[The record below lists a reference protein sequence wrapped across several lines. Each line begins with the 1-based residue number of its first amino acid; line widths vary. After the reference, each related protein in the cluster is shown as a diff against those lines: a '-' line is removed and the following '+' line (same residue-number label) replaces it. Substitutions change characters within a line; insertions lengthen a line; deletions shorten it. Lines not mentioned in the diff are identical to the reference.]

1 MAEGGGEKTEKPT
14 EKKLREAR
22 NKGQVVRSDEIVT
35 GLEMAAILA
44 FFLAQGH
51 DFMQSNIELID
62 LTIRVSSLDWRN
74 ASQIIHEAFIDLF
87 LKYIGGLGLLLIFVI
102 VIGNVL
108 QTGPMWATE
117 AVQPKFDKLNVVN
130 NLKQLFSMKSVFELA
145 KNILKVFVLSLVF
158 YYILAKY
165 ANSFQYLPICDEQ
178 CGLKVMMTLILW
190 LWGCFVGC
198 YLVFGA
204 IDYAYQRH
212 STMEELKMT
221 KQETKQEAKDTEG
234 NPEIKQKRR
243 ETAREVAS
251 GSLASNVKKSS
262 AVVRNPN
269 HIAVC
274 LFYDAQDSPIPKVLE
289 KAKDHMALHI
299 VSIAEKNQIPV
310 VENVPLARTLYAEV
324 DSGDFIPEE
333 LFEPVAELLRFVMEL
348 DYDEDELEDED
359 DEDED
364 EQDGEDSDED
374 VIEGEFEEKKELED
388 PDNDEDLPDD
398 VTE

>member
-1 MAEGGGEKTEKPT
+1 M
-14 EKKLREAR
+14 EA
-22 NKGQVVRSDEIVT
+22 
-35 GLEMAAILA
+35 
-44 FFLAQGH
+44 
-51 DFMQSNIELID
+51 NIELID
-62 LTIRVSSLDWRN
+62 LTIRVSNLDWKN
-74 ASQIIHEAFIDLF
+74 ASEIIHEAFIQVF
-87 LKYIGGLGLLLIFVI
+87 LTYMGGLGLFLAFVI
-102 VIGNVL
+102 ILGNVL

-117 AVQPKFDKLNVVN
+117 AAQPKLDKLNVVN

-145 KNILKVFVLSLVF
+145 KNILKVLVLSIVF

-221 KQETKQEAKDTEG
+221 KEETKQEAKDTEG

-243 ETAREVAS
+243 ETAREIAS

-274 LFYDAQDSPIPKVLE
+274 LFYDAQDAPIPKVLE

-299 VSIAEKNQIPV
+299 VSLAERHQIPV

-324 DSGDFIPEE
+324 DTGDFIPET

-348 DYDEDELEDED
+348 DYDEDEEDLENEDEEDVDSD
-359 DEDED
+359 DEQGDI
-364 EQDGEDSDED
+364 
-374 VIEGEFEEKKELED
+374 IEGEFEAKDEQED
-388 PDNDEDLPDD
+388 RDDDLPED
-398 VTE
+398 TT

>member
-22 NKGQVVRSDEIVT
+22 NKGQVVKSEEIVT

-44 FFLAQGH
+44 FFLSQGH
-51 DFMQSNIELID
+51 DFMAANIDFID
-62 LTIRVSSLDWRN
+62 LTIRASNLDLN
-74 ASQIIHEAFIDLF
+74 VASELIIGTFVDIFI
-87 LKYIGGLGLLLIFVI
+87 KYIGGLGLLLVFVI
-102 VIGNVL
+102 IIGNVI
-108 QTGPMWATE
+108 QTGPMWASE
-117 AVQPKFDKLNVVN
+117 AAQPKFDKLNVVN

-145 KNILKVFVLSLVF
+145 KNLLKVFVLSMVF

-243 ETAREVAS
+243 ETAREIAS
-251 GSLASNVKKSS
+251 GSLANNVKKSS

-274 LFYDAQDSPIPKVLE
+274 LFYDAQESPIPKVLE

-299 VSIAEKNQIPV
+299 VSLAEKNQIPV

-324 DSGDFIPEE
+324 DTDDFIPEE

-348 DYDEDELEDED
+348 DYDEDDE
-359 DEDED
+359 EE
-364 EQDGEDSDED
+364 EGEDSEEEVPSEQSLDSDDAEEED
-374 VIEGEFEEKKELED
+374 SESD
-388 PDNDEDLPDD
+388 DLPDNNR
-398 VTE
+398 

>member
-14 EKKLREAR
+14 EKRLREAR
-22 NKGQVVRSDEIVT
+22 NKGQVVKSDEIVT
-35 GLEMAAILA
+35 GAEMAAILV

-51 DFMQSNIELID
+51 DFMEASIQLID
-62 LTIRVSSLDWRN
+62 LTIRVSSLDLVD
-74 ASQIIHEAFIDLF
+74 ASEIIFGAFTALF
-87 LKYIGGLGLLLIFVI
+87 IKYIGGLGLFLAFVI
-102 VIGNVL
+102 ILGNVI

-117 AVQPKFDKLNVVN
+117 AAQPKFDKLNVVN
-130 NLKQLFSMKSVFELA
+130 NVKQLFSMKSVFELA
-145 KNILKVFVLSLVF
+145 KNILKVLVLSLVF
-158 YYILAKY
+158 YYILSKY

-198 YLVFGA
+198 YLLFGSV
-204 IDYAYQRH
+204 DYAFQRH
-212 STMEELKMT
+212 KTMDELKMT

-243 ETAREVAS
+243 ETAREIAS

-274 LFYDAQDSPIPKVLE
+274 LFYDAQESPIPKVLE

-299 VSIAEKNQIPV
+299 VSLAERNRIPV
-310 VENVPLARTLYAEV
+310 VENVPLARSLYAEV
-324 DSGDFIPEE
+324 ESGGFIPEE

-348 DYDEDELEDED
+348 DYED
-359 DEDED
+359 DEDE
-364 EQDGEDSDED
+364 EESED
-374 VIEGEFEEKKELED
+374 EGESEGNEGEVEFEKRSETED
-388 PDNDEDLPDD
+388 PDDDLPLK
-398 VTE
+398 